1 MNPFLVLDVPV
12 TATDEE
18 VRAAYQRLLRRF
30 SPEHRPEEFQLIQEA
45 YQALRTA
52 RDRWQWRL
60 FHLPKERTSP
70 LQAMEAFA
78 RIPGRARPPGAAA
91 FRSFLSSCTTAAT
104 RKPAR

>member
-12 TATDEE
+12 TATDEV

-30 SPEHRPEEFQLIQEA
+30 SPEHRPEEFQMIQEA

-60 FHLPKERTSP
+60 FHLPKERTGP
-70 LQAMEAFA
+70 LRAVETFA
-78 RIPGRARPPGAAA
+78 RMPGRARPPGAAA
-91 FRSFLSSCTTAAT
+91 FRAFLGACAT
-104 RKPAR
+104 SASRQPPP